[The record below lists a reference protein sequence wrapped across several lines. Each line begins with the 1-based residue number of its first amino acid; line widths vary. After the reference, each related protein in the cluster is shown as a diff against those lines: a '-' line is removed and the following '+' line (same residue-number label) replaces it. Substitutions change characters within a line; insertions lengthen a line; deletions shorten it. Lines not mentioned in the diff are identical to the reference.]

1 MADTAGASAQKIW
14 DSIVNVIMQLY
25 ATIPDSILFGSIIL
39 YIVTLSKAYGVFA
52 LFIIELIAS
61 HKFLSWLIK
70 GTVGPSSGPQNTQ
83 CASGYKLARLNYTQ
97 IMPTHQYPSYGI
109 FSIAAIATYLGLST
123 YEFYDVMESKGPQWK
138 YRAAIAGVFIIAI
151 LLLCIIVRLIN
162 CDSFGEIAI
171 ALVFAVICGSLFF
184 YINKLIFDKEAVN
197 FLGLPTIESKDVAGK
212 NIYICK
218 VSNAI

>member
-1 MADTAGASAQKIW
+1 MADTGTSPQKIW
-14 DSIVNVIMQLY
+14 DSIVNVIIQFHSTM
-25 ATIPDSILFGSIIL
+25 PDSILFGSIIL

-83 CASGYKLARLNYTQ
+83 CASGYKLARLNYMQ

-109 FSIAAIATYLGLST
+109 FSIVAIATYLGLST
-123 YEFYDVMESKGPQWK
+123 YEFYDVMQSKGAQWQ
-138 YRAAIAGVFIIAI
+138 YRAAVAGVFMIATV
-151 LLLCIIVRLIN
+151 LLCIIVRLIN
-162 CDSFGEIAI
+162 CDSFGEIGI

-184 YINKLIFDKEAVN
+184 YINKLLFDKEGVN
-197 FLGLPTIESKDVAGK
+197 FLGLPTIESKDATGK

>member
-1 MADTAGASAQKIW
+1 MADTGASAQKIW

-151 LLLCIIVRLIN
+151 LLLCIIVLFTVPLSIVTCFEKRLLLPIETPIF
-162 CDSFGEIAI
+162 SLSKKFMLSPTSPII
-171 ALVFAVICGSLFF
+171 QCGP
-184 YINKLIFDKEAVN
+184 I
-197 FLGLPTIESKDVAGK
+197 
-212 NIYICK
+212 
-218 VSNAI
+218 

>member
-1 MADTAGASAQKIW
+1 MADTGTSPQKIW
-14 DSIVNVIMQLY
+14 DSIVNVIIQFHSTM
-25 ATIPDSILFGSIIL
+25 PDSILFGSIIL

-83 CASGYKLARLNYTQ
+83 CASGYKLARLNYMQ

-109 FSIAAIATYLGLST
+109 FSITAIATYLGLST
-123 YEFYDVMESKGPQWK
+123 YEFYDVMQSKGAQWQ
-138 YRAAIAGVFIIAI
+138 YRAAVAGVFMIATV
-151 LLLCIIVRLIN
+151 LLCIIVRLIN
-162 CDSFGEIAI
+162 CDSFGEIGI

-184 YINKLIFDKEAVN
+184 YINKLLFDKEGVN
-197 FLGLPTIESKDVAGK
+197 FLGLPTIESKDATGK

>member
-1 MADTAGASAQKIW
+1 MADTGASAQKIW
-14 DSIVNVIMQLY
+14 DSIVNVIIQFHSTM
-25 ATIPDSILFGSIIL
+25 PDSILFGSIIL

-83 CASGYKLARLNYTQ
+83 CASGYKLARLNYMQ
-97 IMPTHQYPSYGI
+97 IIPTHQYPSYGI
-109 FSIAAIATYLGLST
+109 FSIVAIATYLGLST
-123 YEFYDVMESKGPQWK
+123 YEFYDVMQSKGAQWQ
-138 YRAAIAGVFIIAI
+138 YRAAVAGVFMIATV
-151 LLLCIIVRLIN
+151 LLCIIIRLIN
-162 CDSFGEIAI
+162 CDSVGEIAI
-171 ALVFAVICGSLFF
+171 ACVFALICGCLFF
-184 YINKLIFDKEAVN
+184 YINKLLFDKEGVN
-197 FLGLPTIESKDVAGK
+197 FLGLPTIESKDATGK

>member
-1 MADTAGASAQKIW
+1 MADTGTSPQKIW
-14 DSIVNVIMQLY
+14 DSIVNVIIQFHSTM
-25 ATIPDSILFGSIIL
+25 PDSILFGSIIL

-83 CASGYKLARLNYTQ
+83 CASGYKLARLNYMQ

-109 FSIAAIATYLGLST
+109 FSITEIATYLGLST
-123 YEFYDVMESKGPQWK
+123 YEFYDVMQSKGAQWQ
-138 YRAAIAGVFIIAI
+138 YRAAVAGVFMIATV
-151 LLLCIIVRLIN
+151 LLCIIVRLIN
-162 CDSFGEIAI
+162 CDSFGEIGI
-171 ALVFAVICGSLFF
+171 ALVFAIICGSLFF
-184 YINKLIFDKEAVN
+184 YINKLLFDKEGVN
-197 FLGLPTIESKDVAGK
+197 FLGLPTIESKDATGK

>member
-1 MADTAGASAQKIW
+1 MADTGTSPQKIW
-14 DSIVNVIMQLY
+14 DSIVNVIIQFHSTM
-25 ATIPDSILFGSIIL
+25 PDSILFGSIIL

-83 CASGYKLARLNYTQ
+83 CASGYKLARLNYMQ

-109 FSIAAIATYLGLST
+109 FSIVAIATYLGLST
-123 YEFYDVMESKGPQWK
+123 YEFYDVMQSKGAQWQ
-138 YRAAIAGVFIIAI
+138 YRAAVAGVFMIATV
-151 LLLCIIVRLIN
+151 LLCIIVRLIN
-162 CDSFGEIAI
+162 CDSFGEIGI
-171 ALVFAVICGSLFF
+171 ALVFAIICGSLFF
-184 YINKLIFDKEAVN
+184 YINKLLFDKEGVN
-197 FLGLPTIESKDVAGK
+197 FLGLPTIESKDATGK